1 MSKDT
6 KNFLE
11 ELNDQEAKVKKF
23 RENVVRK
30 KESEYNKE
38 IQDINRKLAELT
50 ETLQK
55 INA

>member
-1 MSKDT
+1 
-6 KNFLE
+6 LE